1 MMMVLLLLSDDFQ
14 LYQIMVDCEDS
25 GHGGA
30 SRNRTYIFCRN
41 YHTCLAVYDVFDL
54 YEKVRG
60 KIMKCVQTRPRDYMI
75 ADDVEIMLAAQAVA
89 RSRKIPFQADN
100 RDLSYLLNQRE
111 TGIVQRLSEEY
122 ERRYHEPASE
132 APDLAMF
139 LGDNDSYSKTWSAC
153 SGKIPTFR
161 MSGGLMWLPHWR
173 RWMCSSEKLATF
185 GFPVRQ
191 FIAEAMGTPVL
202 PIRDEKRAS
211 DVAGNCMNL
220 STVTIVEMIGLS
232 CFAKR

>member
-1 MMMVLLLLSDDFQ
+1 
-14 LYQIMVDCEDS
+14 
-25 GHGGA
+25 
-30 SRNRTYIFCRN
+30 
-41 YHTCLAVYDVFDL
+41 
-54 YEKVRG
+54 
-60 KIMKCVQTRPRDYMI
+60 
-75 ADDVEIMLAAQAVA
+75 
-89 RSRKIPFQADN
+89 
-100 RDLSYLLNQRE
+100 
-111 TGIVQRLSEEY
+111 
-122 ERRYHEPASE
+122 
-132 APDLAMF
+132 
-139 LGDNDSYSKTWSAC
+139 
-153 SGKIPTFR
+153 

-220 STVTIVEMIGLS
+220 STVTTVEMIGLS